1 MENLKLENYTYT
13 QLKDLA
19 TNMDLKIHRS
29 KKVLIEEITIAFKEY
44 KDYKTEKIDKYIK
57 GNQLGEKGQQGTTY
71 SVLTADGI
79 EYAMKTFRK
88 HKSSTNLQKEFDL
101 QKLAANCGACGNVID
116 LDTVSKYIIMEKMD
130 FHLVNVLKEQGTLT
144 KLQQKQIIHI
154 YKKLDDAKVFHGD
167 ANLLNYMYKG
177 SKLRIIDFGSASAI
191 TPSLIRKLGTDTP
204 NITIMTLGLILK
216 LKDMKYPKTSYEYLI
231 KYLTDEQRL
240 QFGLVLKKNLIKS
253 KDKI

>member
-1 MENLKLENYTYT
+1 MMPKFFMGMLTY
-13 QLKDLA
+13 
-19 TNMDLKIHRS
+19 
-29 KKVLIEEITIAFKEY
+29 
-44 KDYKTEKIDKYIK
+44 
-57 GNQLGEKGQQGTTY
+57 
-71 SVLTADGI
+71 
-79 EYAMKTFRK
+79 
-88 HKSSTNLQKEFDL
+88 
-101 QKLAANCGACGNVID
+101 
-116 LDTVSKYIIMEKMD
+116 
-130 FHLVNVLKEQGTLT
+130 
-144 KLQQKQIIHI
+144 
-154 YKKLDDAKVFHGD
+154 
-167 ANLLNYMYKG
+167 YMYKG

>member
-130 FHLVNVLKEQGTLT
+130 FHLVDVLKEQGTLT

-167 ANLLNYMYKG
+167 AN
-177 SKLRIIDFGSASAI
+177 
-191 TPSLIRKLGTDTP
+191 
-204 NITIMTLGLILK
+204 
-216 LKDMKYPKTSYEYLI
+216 YE
-231 KYLTDEQRL
+231 
-240 QFGLVLKKNLIKS
+240 
-253 KDKI
+253 

>member
-1 MENLKLENYTYT
+1 MTL
-13 QLKDLA
+13 
-19 TNMDLKIHRS
+19 
-29 KKVLIEEITIAFKEY
+29 
-44 KDYKTEKIDKYIK
+44 EKIDKYIK
-57 GNQLGEKGQQGTTY
+57 GNQLGEKGHQGTTY

-130 FHLVNVLKEQGTLT
+130 FHLVDVLKEQGTLT

-154 YKKLDDAKVFHGD
+154 YKKLDNAKVFHGD